1 MKDYTIQTMI
11 REHYLKEWGND
22 PNVTLEGMFSTLEA
36 EAYDTLEELEEDRR
50 VLEEKWNDYFRSG
63 CWLGIRPANSPP
75 LAVSTTESERMV
87 IAPNK
92 ELAFLRGLFP
102 CHTDCRLRPHSVLSR
117 CGGYTTTYE
126 EMKQKEEEIWRGIF
140 DQCRQI
146 YRSIHGRDPVEGLPP
161 IRWCDIARKYVDDPN
176 GYAVH
181 VVEET

>member
-1 MKDYTIQTMI
+1 MKHYTIQTMI
-11 REHYLKEWGND
+11 REHYLKHWGND
-22 PNVTLEGMFSTLEA
+22 PNVTLEGMFSTLEGA
-36 EAYDTLEELEEDRR
+36 AYDTLEELEEDRR

-63 CWLGIRPANSPP
+63 C
-75 LAVSTTESERMV
+75 MV

-161 IRWCDIARKYVDDPN
+161 IRWCDIARKFVDDPN